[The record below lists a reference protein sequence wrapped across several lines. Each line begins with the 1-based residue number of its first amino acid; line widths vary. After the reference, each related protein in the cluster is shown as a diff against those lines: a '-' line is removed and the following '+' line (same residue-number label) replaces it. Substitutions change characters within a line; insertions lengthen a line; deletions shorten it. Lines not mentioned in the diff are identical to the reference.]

1 MKNIGAL
8 AIAVLIL
15 FGSFG
20 GSFWGSSFAA
30 QARTPLSGDDV
41 RHFIAAMKPLQ
52 KLGRKYDFE
61 DTGKQTV
68 EGLNVMD
75 FYPMSRSLDR
85 VKNHKSFGEF
95 KEIIHKVGFSS
106 PEKWAS
112 IGDRVMRAYMFGR
125 LVEGLSP
132 EKLQDMQEKMAE
144 IEKNVYLSPEI
155 RKKILDN
162 LKQTM
167 AMAHKMPENIKADQE
182 SLKPFL
188 AKLKRLFEEQE

>member
-8 AIAVLIL
+8 AISALIL
-15 FGSFG
+15 FV
-20 GSFWGSSFAA
+20 SFWGSSLAA

-61 DTGKQTV
+61 NRGKQTV
-68 EGLNVMD
+68 KGLNVTD

-85 VKNHKSFGEF
+85 VKDHESYPEF
-95 KEIIHKVGFSS
+95 TAIIQKAGFSS

-112 IGDRVMRAYMFGR
+112 MGDRIMRAYMFGR
-125 LVEGLSP
+125 LVEGLTP
-132 EKLQDMQEKMAE
+132 EKIQDMRENMAE
-144 IEKNVYLSPEI
+144 IKKNAYLSPDV

-162 LKQTM
+162 LQQTM

-188 AKLKRLFEEQE
+188 AKLKRLFEEKE